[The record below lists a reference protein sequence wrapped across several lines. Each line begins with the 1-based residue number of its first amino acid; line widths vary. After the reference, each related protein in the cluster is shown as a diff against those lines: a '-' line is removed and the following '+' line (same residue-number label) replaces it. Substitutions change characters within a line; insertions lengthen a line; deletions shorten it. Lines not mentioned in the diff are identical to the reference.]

1 MEHLSEKQRVW
12 LDHVAA
18 CGKAEV
24 SMKAYAE
31 RHSLDL
37 QQFYFW
43 KGQLRKLGV
52 LDAEQNRRTAELAST
67 ASAARVLN
75 KNEGKTRIQ
84 LANGVSIEAPGDCNV
99 DALAALLKLAVRL

>member
-1 MEHLSEKQRVW
+1 MGHLSEKQRNW
-12 LDHVAA
+12 LDHVTA

-31 RHSLDL
+31 GHGLDL

-52 LDAEQNRRTAELAST
+52 IDAGQNRRAI
-67 ASAARVLN
+67 ASASSMSAGQLDS
-75 KNEGKTRIQ
+75 KTCIQ
-84 LANGVSIEAPGDCNV
+84 LANGVSIEAPGNCNI
-99 DALAALLKLAVRL
+99 DALAALLKLAVQL